1 MDECELQ
8 WDLSYDVE
16 HDIIEGEKLSS
27 NNEVPKF
34 GLLTAST
41 PEEAVSLLSQY
52 GDQARIMAGGTD
64 LLYTMKNGVKYKT
77 PQYVVDI
84 TSLPLNYIKYS
95 ASDGLRIGATTP
107 IADIGSDPNI
117 AQYYAVLSQA
127 ANTVAAPQIR
137 NQGTAAGDVIQ
148 DTWCWYLRNNYPCW
162 QNGGNVCFGVL
173 GDNRYYQS
181 IFGGRLTFAVN
192 PGDTPVAYFALN
204 ADVTVQGPSGTS
216 NMPIDQLLPGV
227 AIVNGKV
234 KENSLQHNEMV
245 TEIHVPAPPAN
256 SKSAWYKVRARQS
269 FDFALASAAVV
280 LTFNGSSIS
289 NASVVLGGV
298 DVSPHRATAAES
310 YLVGQSLTTSTIQE
324 AAAKAVEGAT
334 PLTTGTGNSFRV
346 FLAQGAVSK
355 ALTLLS

>member
-1 MDECELQ
+1 M
-8 WDLSYDVE
+8 
-16 HDIIEGEKLSS
+16 SS

-41 PEEAVSLLSQY
+41 PAEAVSLLTQY
-52 GDQARIMAGGTD
+52 GDQATIVSGGTD
-64 LLYTMKNGVKYKT
+64 LLYLMKNGVTYKT
-77 PQYVVDI
+77 PNYVVDI
-84 TSLPLNYIKYS
+84 SSLPLNYIKYD
-95 ASDGLRIGATTP
+95 ATDGLRIGATTP
-107 IADIGSDPNI
+107 VSAIASDPNI
-117 AQYYAVLSQA
+117 AQYYPVLSQA
-127 ANTVAAPQIR
+127 AATVAAPQIR
-137 NQGTAAGDVIQ
+137 NQATAAGDIIQ

-162 QNGGNVCFGVL
+162 QNGGNVCYGVL

-204 ADVTVQGPSGTS
+204 ADVTVQGPNGTT
-216 NMPIDQLLPGV
+216 NMPISQLLPGV
-227 AIVNGKV
+227 AIVGGKV

-245 TEIHVPAPPAN
+245 TEIHVPALPTN
-256 SKSAWYKVRARQS
+256 TVSSWYKVRARQS
-269 FDFALASAAVV
+269 FDFALASAAAV
-280 LTFNGSSIS
+280 LTMNGSTIS
-289 NASVVLGGV
+289 AASLVLGGV
-298 DVSPHRATAAES
+298 DVAPHRATAAES

-355 ALTLLS
+355 ALTLLQS

>member
-1 MDECELQ
+1 M
-8 WDLSYDVE
+8 
-16 HDIIEGEKLSS
+16 SS

-34 GLLTAST
+34 GLLVPST
-41 PEEAVSLLSQY
+41 TEQAVSLLTQY
-52 GDQARIMAGGTD
+52 GGQAKIMSGGTD

-77 PQYVVDI
+77 PEYVVDI
-84 TSLPLNYIKYS
+84 SGLPLNYINYD
-95 ASDGLRIGATTP
+95 ATDGLRIGATTP
-107 IADIGSDPNI
+107 IASIASDPNI
-117 AQYYAVLSQA
+117 AQYYPVLNQA
-127 ANTVAAPQIR
+127 ANTVAAPQLR

-181 IFGGRLTFAVN
+181 IFGGRLTYAVN

-204 ADVTVQGPSGTS
+204 ADVAVQGPGGTT
-216 NMPIDQLLPGV
+216 NMPISQLLPGE
-227 AIVNGKV
+227 AIVDGKV

-245 TEIHVPAPPAN
+245 TEIHVPPPPAN
-256 SKSAWYKVRARQS
+256 SKSSWYKVRARQS

-280 LTFNGSSIS
+280 LTFNGSTIS
-289 NASVVLGGV
+289 HASLVLGGV
-298 DVSPHRATAAES
+298 DVAPHRATAAES
-310 YLVGQSLTTSTIQE
+310 YLVGQSLTPSTIQE
-324 AAAKAVEGAT
+324 AAVKAVEGAA

-346 FLAQGAVSK
+346 FLTQGAVTK

>member
-1 MDECELQ
+1 M
-8 WDLSYDVE
+8 
-16 HDIIEGEKLSS
+16 SS

-41 PEEAVSLLSQY
+41 PAEAVSFLTQY
-52 GDQARIMAGGTD
+52 GDQARIVSGGTD
-64 LLYTMKNGVKYKT
+64 LLYSMKNGVTYKT
-77 PQYVVDI
+77 PKYVIDI
-84 TSLPLNYIKYS
+84 SSLPLNYIKYD
-95 ASDGLRIGATTP
+95 ATDGLRIGATTP
-107 IADIGSDPNI
+107 VSAIASDPNI

-127 ANTVAAPQIR
+127 AATVAAPQIR
-137 NQGTAAGDVIQ
+137 NQATAAGDIIQ

-162 QNGGNVCFGVL
+162 QNGGNVCYGVL

-204 ADVTVQGPSGTS
+204 ADVTVQGPNGTT
-216 NMPIDQLLPGV
+216 NMPISQLLPGV
-227 AIVNGKV
+227 AIVGGKV
-234 KENSLQHNEMV
+234 KENSLQHNEMI
-245 TEIHVPAPPAN
+245 TEIHVPVLPAN
-256 SKSAWYKVRARQS
+256 SVSSWYKVRARQS
-269 FDFALASAAVV
+269 FDFALASAAAV
-280 LTFNGSSIS
+280 LTIS
-289 NASVVLGGV
+289 GGTISHASLVLGGV
-298 DVSPHRATAAES
+298 DVAPHRATAAES
-310 YLVGQSLTTSTIQE
+310 FLVGQSLTTGTIQE